1 MLSLLVCRITVTF
14 LNSISALLM
23 SAKARKSK
31 AATGNGVTVG
41 DVEPGQ
47 ITSVC
52 QACRETW

>member
-1 MLSLLVCRITVTF
+1 MLSLLVCRTTVTF

-31 AATGNGVTVG
+31 ASTGNGMAVG

-47 ITSVC
+47 IISVC